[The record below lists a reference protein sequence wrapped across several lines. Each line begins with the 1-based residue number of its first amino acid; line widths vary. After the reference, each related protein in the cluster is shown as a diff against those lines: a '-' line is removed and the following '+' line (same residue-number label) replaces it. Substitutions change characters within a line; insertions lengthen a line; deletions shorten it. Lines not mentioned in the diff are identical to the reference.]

1 MDTQNVQV
9 QTPTSNVASTTSNTT
24 TSTTTATSSTNGAA
38 KSETFVETLVK
49 VIKGQATGQQAEVST
64 DATASMFAAIL
75 PSAITTLITSQPTNE
90 EIEATVQTLLNV
102 IQSMDPKKL
111 QSLIEQP
118 ELQQWMAKAE
128 KLLTQEQNSTLIT
141 VKFQDILATIAQPTP
156 LESVPAKELVA
167 VLNRYLELQESN
179 PTSPIVQQLGSELK
193 TITTKLEESFPL
205 LTAAPNTNVVT
216 NSSNPIVQQLGIEVR
231 QMMSKPSESITTP
244 TAISS
249 TNVEVTKLEGSK
261 IDKPTATSFSN
272 IQQSVGSSSSHTSGD
287 TLNQQQPKGSKSQLL
302 QRLAYINQSVSAV
315 VVNPDV
321 SNVVVE
327 TSVVSEAS
335 TLMVDTSITQHDDVT
350 LPLTQISDSQK
361 LASTTAEIKP
371 SSHSVPVQE
380 FVEEMTRILV
390 KNMSITQFNGVSE
403 AKISLV
409 PEHLGQVD
417 VRISVLNGQITAH
430 FIAESAQARDLLEL
444 QLPQLRSALQQQG
457 LQVDKLNVEQQ
468 NNLGTSLFQDQ
479 RQQQTSQQFA
489 QNGKKNS
496 KDYDQFGVDFSL
508 EMDQAVRV
516 NRLAY
521 GNTFN
526 ATA

>member
-1 MDTQNVQV
+1 MQNVQV
-9 QTPTSNVASTTSNTT
+9 QTPTSNVASTTS
-24 TSTTTATSSTNGAA
+24 TTTATNSTNGVA

-49 VIKGQATGQQAEVST
+49 VIEGQATGQQAEVST

-75 PSAITTLITSQPTNE
+75 PSAIITLITSQPTNE
-90 EIEATVQTLLNV
+90 EIEATVQALLNE

-111 QSLIEQP
+111 QSLMEQP

-141 VKFQDILATIAQPTP
+141 VKFQDILATVAQPTP

-167 VLNRYLELQESN
+167 VLNRYLELHESN
-179 PTSPIVQQLGSELK
+179 PTSPLVQQLGSELK
-193 TITTKLEESFPL
+193 TITTKLAESFRG
-205 LTAAPNTNVVT
+205 LTAAPNTNVDVVT
-216 NSSNPIVQQLGIEVR
+216 NTMNPIVQQLGTEVKE
-231 QMMSKPSESITTP
+231 MVIKPSESVTTP
-244 TAISS
+244 TAVSS
-249 TNVEVTKLEGSK
+249 TNVEISKLEGSK
-261 IDKPTATSFSN
+261 IDKPTTTSFSN
-272 IQQSVGSSSSHTSGD
+272 IQLSQSSTSSHNSGD
-287 TLNQQQPKGSKSQLL
+287 TLNQQQPKGSQSQML
-302 QRLAYINQSVSAV
+302 QRLAYISQSVNAV

-321 SNVVVE
+321 SNVVE
-327 TSVVSEAS
+327 TPVVSEAS
-335 TLMVDTSITQHDDVT
+335 TLTVETSVTQQDDVT
-350 LPLTQISDSQK
+350 LTLTQLSDSQK
-361 LASTTAEIKP
+361 LASTTADVK
-371 SSHSVPVQE
+371 SSPHSVPVQE
-380 FVEEMTRILV
+380 FTEEMTRILV
-390 KNMSITQFNGVSE
+390 KNMSITQVNGISE

-457 LQVDKLNVEQQ
+457 LQVDKLNVELQ

-489 QNGKKNS
+489 QSGKKNS
-496 KDYDQFGVDFSL
+496 KHYDQFGADFSL